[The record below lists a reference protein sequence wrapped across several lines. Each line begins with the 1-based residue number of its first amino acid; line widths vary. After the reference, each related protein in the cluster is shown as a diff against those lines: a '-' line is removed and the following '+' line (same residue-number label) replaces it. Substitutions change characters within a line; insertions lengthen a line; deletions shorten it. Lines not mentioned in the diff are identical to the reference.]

1 MYYIGVDLG
10 TSSVKIILMEASGN
24 IVNTVSKSY
33 PIDFPKPGWSEQNPY
48 DWYDKTCEGIREL
61 VAGYNKDDIAGIS
74 FGGQMHGLV
83 ILDEDDNV
91 IRPAI
96 LWNDGR
102 TTKEC
107 DYLNNVI
114 GKYKLTEY
122 TANIAFAGFTAP
134 KLLWVEENEPQNFK
148 KIAKIMLPKDYIAYR
163 FTGVHCTDVSDASGM
178 LLLDVKNRDWS
189 DEMIRICGITRKQ
202 LPKLYES
209 YEKVGCL
216 TKEAADTLGLTDKV
230 IVAAGAGDNAAAAV
244 VEIQADSQVRDV
256 MLTDV
261 HNGAD
266 VFSFPDDQIISLTAG
281 GVLTEVPNADEIA
294 AANVKES
301 VEAATLNDTLYGYP
315 MTADN
320 GYFMYYNKDYF
331 SEDDVKSLDKMLSIA
346 AANNKK
352 VAMEFNSGWY
362 LYTFFGNTGL
372 SLSIKPDGITNEC
385 NWNSQTGDI
394 TGVAIKQALDSIA
407 ANPGFISMPNGDI
420 AEHIKS
426 GDVIAGISGVW
437 DVMNVKEAWGENY
450 GACKLPTYTVAGKEV
465 QMSSFTGYKMMG
477 VNAYSKNKEWACR
490 LADWLTNQQNQ
501 ELRFKE
507 RNQGPSN
514 SKASESGE
522 IKKVA
527 AIQAIIAQSQ
537 YGTLQRVGNS
547 YWDACKKFANT
558 VLSGNNGGLS
568 DQEVMDTL
576 VNEITAS
583 AVK

>member
-1 MYYIGVDLG
+1 M
-10 TSSVKIILMEASGN
+10 K
-24 IVNTVSKSY
+24 
-33 PIDFPKPGWSEQNPY
+33 
-48 DWYDKTCEGIREL
+48 
-61 VAGYNKDDIAGIS
+61 
-74 FGGQMHGLV
+74 
-83 ILDEDDNV
+83 
-91 IRPAI
+91 
-96 LWNDGR
+96 
-102 TTKEC
+102 
-107 DYLNNVI
+107 
-114 GKYKLTEY
+114 
-122 TANIAFAGFTAP
+122 
-134 KLLWVEENEPQNFK
+134 K
-148 KIAKIMLPKDYIAYR
+148 KIARKICAIGLISSI
-163 FTGVHCTDVSDASGM
+163 VLSGCG
-178 LLLDVKNRDWS
+178 KA
-189 DEMIRICGITRKQ
+189 GITGGNVDK
-202 LPKLYES
+202 S
-209 YEKVGCL
+209 
-216 TKEAADTLGLTDKV
+216 ADSTDKV
-230 IVAAGAGDNAAAAV
+230 VSLKVWTEKNSVDVMNKMLDSFKEQYKDEAQFDITIEV
-244 VEIQADSQVRDV
+244 QADSQVRDV

-281 GVLTEVPNADEIA
+281 GVLTAVPNADEIA

-331 SEDDVKSLDKMLSIA
+331 SEEDVKSLDKMLSIA

-352 VAMEFNSGWY
+352 VAMEFDSGWY
-362 LYTFFGNTGL
+362 FYTFFGNTGL

-394 TGVAIKQALDSIA
+394 T
-407 ANPGFISMPNGDI
+407 
-420 AEHIKS
+420 
-426 GDVIAGISGVW
+426 GISGVW

-507 RNQGPSN
+507 KNQGPSN
-514 SKASESGE
+514 SKAAESGE

-537 YGTLQRVGNS
+537 HGTLQRVGNS

>member
-1 MYYIGVDLG
+1 MNKKIVKKLCAIGLI
-10 TSSVKIILMEASGN
+10 SSIVLSGCGKAGITGGNREAS
-24 IVNTVSKSY
+24 
-33 PIDFPKPGWSEQNPY
+33 
-48 DWYDKTCEGIREL
+48 
-61 VAGYNKDDIAGIS
+61 AGG
-74 FGGQMHGLV
+74 
-83 ILDEDDNV
+83 
-91 IRPAI
+91 
-96 LWNDGR
+96 
-102 TTKEC
+102 
-107 DYLNNVI
+107 
-114 GKYKLTEY
+114 
-122 TANIAFAGFTAP
+122 
-134 KLLWVEENEPQNFK
+134 
-148 KIAKIMLPKDYIAYR
+148 
-163 FTGVHCTDVSDASGM
+163 
-178 LLLDVKNRDWS
+178 
-189 DEMIRICGITRKQ
+189 
-202 LPKLYES
+202 
-209 YEKVGCL
+209 
-216 TKEAADTLGLTDKV
+216 TDKV
-230 IVAAGAGDNAAAAV
+230 VSLKVWTEKDGLGVMNKMIDSFKEQYKDEAEFDIT

-394 TGVAIKQALDSIA
+394 TGAAIKQALDSIA
-407 ANPGFISMPNGDI
+407 ANPGFVSMPNGDI

-477 VNAYSKNKEWACR
+477 VNSYSKNKEWACR

-507 RNQGPSN
+507 KNQGPSN
-514 SKASESGE
+514 SKAAESDE

>member
-1 MYYIGVDLG
+1 M
-10 TSSVKIILMEASGN
+10 N
-24 IVNTVSKSY
+24 
-33 PIDFPKPGWSEQNPY
+33 
-48 DWYDKTCEGIREL
+48 
-61 VAGYNKDDIAGIS
+61 
-74 FGGQMHGLV
+74 
-83 ILDEDDNV
+83 
-91 IRPAI
+91 
-96 LWNDGR
+96 
-102 TTKEC
+102 
-107 DYLNNVI
+107 
-114 GKYKLTEY
+114 
-122 TANIAFAGFTAP
+122 
-134 KLLWVEENEPQNFK
+134 K
-148 KIAKIMLPKDYIAYR
+148 KIAKKLCAIGLISSI
-163 FTGVHCTDVSDASGM
+163 VLSGCG
-178 LLLDVKNRDWS
+178 KA
-189 DEMIRICGITRKQ
+189 GITGGSID
-202 LPKLYES
+202 ES
-209 YEKVGCL
+209 AG
-216 TKEAADTLGLTDKV
+216 GTDKV
-230 IVAAGAGDNAAAAV
+230 VSLKVWTEKDGLDVMNKMLDSFKEQYKDEAEFDIT

-346 AANNKK
+346 AA
-352 VAMEFNSGWY
+352 
-362 LYTFFGNTGL
+362 

-394 TGVAIKQALDSIA
+394 TGAAIKQALDSIA
-407 ANPGFISMPNGDI
+407 ANPGFVSMPNGDI
-420 AEHIKS
+420 AEQIKS

-477 VNAYSKNKEWACR
+477 VNSYSKNKEWACR

-507 RNQGPSN
+507 KNQGPSN
-514 SKASESGE
+514 SKAAESDE